1 MKTSGIAA
9 RKMKDMHLPD
19 LRLPDSLHRILV
31 VIALLLATAAQAQLD
46 LSTFKITFSDEFEG
60 DKLDT
65 TKWQAPEM
73 PRQGSCRWVASL
85 ATVRDGALHL
95 GIRLSDDPVLR
106 YDCAAV
112 RTRKDYDPKQ
122 TMFAQRYGY
131 FEARA
136 KLPKNMKS
144 DYWAAFWMMC
154 GNVNSADTRTG
165 IETDIMESF
174 QQAGEPHYGMSF
186 HWNGYGKEHNAT
198 GVKLAPTPE
207 LADGEFHRFGLY
219 WDEHVYVAFF
229 DGREVGRTNLI
240 GLGSKDN
247 GKTPSKGPCQKPG
260 YLKLSCEAA
269 AWAGATNQWEK
280 DPTKEDEFVVDYVRA
295 YEGTLPALVA
305 QTIPV
310 QIQIDV
316 AKPTGPLKPIWRF
329 FGADEPNYAYMKHG
343 SELLGELGELKKD
356 EVFFRTHSLL
366 STGKGEHGL
375 KWGSTNAYTE
385 DAAGNPVYDWTIV
398 DRIFDTY
405 RDKGVRPYV
414 QIGFMPQALSTK
426 PEPYRHHFP
435 NSRYED
441 LFGGWAYPPKDY
453 AKWEELVYQW
463 AKHCAE
469 KYGEKEVLHWYW
481 QTWNESNADYWKGT
495 REGFFKLHDHAIRA
509 VRRAIPGAK
518 VGGPDLA
525 QGKGGDFLEAFLN
538 HCLKG
543 TNLATGEKG
552 TPLDFI
558 SFHAKGNPKQVD
570 GHVRM
575 GISSQLNDIDGAFG
589 VVAKYP
595 ELKHTPIVIGE
606 SDPDGCAACKG
617 ADRDYRN
624 GTLYSSYTAAIFPRK
639 LDLAAKHGVNLEG
652 ALTWSFEFE
661 AQPYFAGFRSL
672 TTNGIDKPVLNVFRM
687 FARMSGD
694 RLPVQSDAA
703 TSLADLITTG
713 VRSKP
718 DISALAARH
727 GKRITLLAWHYHDD
741 DLPGPDAALT
751 LTLKDTPAGHPK
763 LTRTLI
769 DDAHSNAYIAWQA
782 LGSPQKP
789 TPEQIRL
796 LEEASRLTPASD
808 QTELKSA
815 NGTTEIRF
823 KLARQGVTLVELE
836 WP

>member
-1 MKTSGIAA
+1 MLKSTVTRLFALFIA
-9 RKMKDMHLPD
+9 
-19 LRLPDSLHRILV
+19 
-31 VIALLLATAAQAQLD
+31 IALSVAHGQELD
-46 LSTFKITFSDEFEG
+46 LSAFKLTFSDEFDGET
-60 DKLDT
+60 LDT
-65 TKWQAPEM
+65 AKWQAPEM
-73 PRQGSCRWVASL
+73 PRQGSCRWVKSL
-85 ATVRDGALHL
+85 ATVSDGALHL
-95 GIRLSDDPVLR
+95 GIRLSDDPVLP

-131 FEARA
+131 FEVRA
-136 KLPKNMKS
+136 KFPKNMKS

-154 GNVNSADTRTG
+154 GDVNSADTREG
-165 IETDIMESF
+165 IEADILESF
-174 QQAGEPHYGMSF
+174 QHAGEPHYGMNF
-186 HWNGYGKEHNAT
+186 HWNGYGKEHNST
-198 GVKLAPTPE
+198 GIKLAPTPE
-207 LADGEFHRFGLY
+207 LADGGFHRFGLY

-229 DGREVGRTNLI
+229 DGREVGRTDLI
-240 GLGSKDN
+240 GLGSKEN
-247 GKTPSKGPCQKPG
+247 GKTPSQGPCQRPG

-280 DPTKEDEFVVDYVRA
+280 DPTKEDEFVVDYVRV
-295 YEGTLPALVA
+295 YEGTLPELVA
-305 QTIPV
+305 KTLPV
-310 QIQIDV
+310 HIEVDAAQSI
-316 AKPTGPLKPIWRF
+316 GPLKPIWRF
-329 FGADEPNYAYMKHG
+329 FGADEPNYAYMPHG
-343 SELLGELGELKKD
+343 RELLGELGELKKG

-385 DAAGNPVYDWTIV
+385 DAAGKPVYDWSIV

-405 RDKGVRPYV
+405 REQGVRPYV
-414 QIGFMPQALSTK
+414 QIGFMPQALSVK
-426 PEPYRHHFP
+426 PEPYRHRFP
-435 NSRYED
+435 DAKYEE
-441 LFGGWAYPPKDY
+441 LFGGWAYPPKDF
-453 AKWEELVYQW
+453 AKWEELVFQW

-469 KYGEKEVLHWYW
+469 RYGNDEVLRWYW
-481 QTWNESNADYWKGT
+481 QTWNEPNIDYWRGT
-495 REGFFKLHDHAIRA
+495 REEFFELHDHAIHA

-525 QGKGGDFLEAFLN
+525 GGKGGDFLEAFLN

-543 TNLATGEKG
+543 RNRATGETG

-558 SFHAKGNPKQVD
+558 SFHAKGSPKQID

-575 GISSQLNDIDGAFG
+575 GIANQLREIDEAFA
-589 VVAKYP
+589 VIASHP
-595 ELKHTPIVIGE
+595 EVKDKPIIIGE

-624 GTLYSSYTAAIFPRK
+624 GTMYSSYTAAIFPRK

-661 AQPYFAGFRSL
+661 GQPYFAGFRSL
-672 TTNGIDKPVLNVFRM
+672 ATNGIDKPVLNVFRM
-687 FARMSGD
+687 LARMTGD
-694 RLPVQSDAA
+694 RLRVQSDAA

-718 DISALAARH
+718 DISALAARD

-741 DLPGPDAALT
+741 DLPGPDASVT

-769 DDAHSNAYIAWQA
+769 DDSHSNAFIAWQA

-789 TPEQIRL
+789 TAQQIRL
-796 LEEASRLTPASD
+796 LEDASRLTPASD
-808 QTELKSA
+808 KTELKSE
-815 NGTTEIRF
+815 NVNTEVRF
-823 KLARQGVTLVELE
+823 TLARQGVTLVELE
-836 WP
+836 WE